1 MSSRRPKVTAKV
13 RGASIISLLQNPYGK
28 RDLLKAIL
36 MKTRKTCTSLVIF
49 RPVSLSCD
57 ARSANSVS
65 NLPLVGLKKVPDMSR
80 NSALWIFPC
89 VCSEYIYA

>member
-1 MSSRRPKVTAKV
+1 MSSRRPEVTAKV
-13 RGASIISLLQNPYGK
+13 QGGSITSLLQNPYGK
-28 RDLLKAIL
+28 KNLLKAIL
-36 MKTRKTCTSLVIF
+36 MKTRKTCTSLVIS

-80 NSALWIFPC
+80 NSASWIFPC
-89 VCSEYIYA
+89 VCLEYIYS

>member
-1 MSSRRPKVTAKV
+1 MSSRRPTVTAKV

-36 MKTRKTCTSLVIF
+36 MKTRKTCTSLVIS
-49 RPVSLSCD
+49 RPVSLSCG

-80 NSALWIFPC
+80 NSASWVFPC
-89 VCSEYIYA
+89 VCLEYIYA